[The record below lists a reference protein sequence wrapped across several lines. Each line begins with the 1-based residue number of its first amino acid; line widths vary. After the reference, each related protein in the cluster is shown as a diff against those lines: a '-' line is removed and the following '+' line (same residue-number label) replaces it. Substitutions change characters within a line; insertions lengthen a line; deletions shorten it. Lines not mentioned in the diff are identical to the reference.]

1 MNETPVASDW
11 ASARGEKWRRQVAG
25 MEAMLAPVD
34 DPLIGALDL
43 DQPYKIADIGC
54 GGGGTTLKILRQ
66 APAGSVV
73 RGFDIAPALIELAR
87 GRAESAGDITF
98 EVRNMAT
105 AAPDRGYDRL
115 VSRFG
120 IMFFDDAPGAFG
132 NLLRWL
138 RPGGRFAFAA
148 WGRMAENP
156 WITTVRDVV
165 AEIIETPRPDP
176 DAPGPFRYGEADKL
190 LALLKQCGFDE
201 LHVRDWRGALSIG
214 GGLPAEEA
222 AKFALASFS
231 TFSEQLAE
239 AGERAVE
246 QARTALTA
254 RFSPHEQ
261 NGAVRM
267 DARVHIFTGMRSLS

>member
-1 MNETPVASDW
+1 
-11 ASARGEKWRRQVAG
+11 

-34 DPLIGALDL
+34 EPLIGALDL
-43 DQPYKIADIGC
+43 GQPHKIADIGC
-54 GGGGTTLKILRQ
+54 GGGGTTLKILGR

-73 RGFDIAPALIELAR
+73 RGFDISPALIELAR
-87 GRAESAGDITF
+87 TRAESVAGDITF

-105 AAPDRGYDRL
+105 AAAPDRGYDRL

-120 IMFFDDAPGAFG
+120 IMFFDDAPGAFA

-138 RPGGRFAFAA
+138 EPGGRFAFAA
-148 WGRMAENP
+148 WGLMAENS

-165 AEIIETPRPDP
+165 AEVIETPRPDS
-176 DAPGPFRYGEADKL
+176 DAPGPFRYGDADKL
-190 LALLKQCGFDE
+190 VTLLKECGFDE
-201 LHVRDWRGALSIG
+201 LQVRDWRGTLSIG
-214 GGLPAEEA
+214 GQLHAEEA

-239 AGERAVE
+239 AGEKAAEDARA
-246 QARTALTA
+246 ALTR

-267 DARVHIFTGMRSLS
+267 DARVHIFTGMRPLS